1 MYGECKANRNAGY
14 SLLELMVSMGVMMV
28 ITGAVFAL
36 MGGSIRFAN
45 STFHMTEA
53 EQSLR
58 AAHELINRDLTSAG
72 DGLKSIGTM
81 TVPLAFATNYL
92 TRTTVV
98 DSADP
103 NHHQLGLVTSD
114 DAIPA
119 YTTIAQAAPAANF
132 LANTDRI
139 SMLIQ
144 DKTFNNGNS
153 VTLLAGK
160 ITVAGSNTNI
170 NVGAANIGLF
180 QVGEIYAV
188 VSQSSAAFGIISTIN
203 AGTNTI
209 VMTNGDGFGLN
220 QTGALSP
227 ISAVSVV
234 LPPANVSTQNTS
246 IIRLQIIQYYVTDT
260 NFLMRRVFG
269 IRGGGFT
276 ETPVAEHVTN
286 LQFRYTTNLPDA
298 NGFVSQPVRVVSTP
312 LQQSSVREVE
322 TTIAVETLRAVNNV
336 TNSNSTST
344 ICGANPNGKQNVC
357 STTATTV
364 RNMQFGANAREQ

>member
-1 MYGECKANRNAGY
+1 VYGEFKTNRNAGY
-14 SLLELMVSMGVMMV
+14 SLLELLVSLGVMMV

-45 STFHMTEA
+45 SAFHLTEA

-81 TVPLAFATNYL
+81 TVPLSFATNYL

-98 DSADP
+98 DTTADP

-119 YTTIAQAAPAANF
+119 NTTIAQASPAANF

-160 ITVAGSNTNI
+160 ITVSGSNTNI
-170 NVGAANIGLF
+170 NVGATNIGLF

-188 VSQSSAAFGIISTIN
+188 VSQSSAAFGIISSIS

-220 QTGALSP
+220 QTGGLAP

-234 LPPANVSTQNTS
+234 LSGASTQNTS

-260 NFLMRRVFG
+260 GFLMRRVFG
-269 IRGGGFT
+269 VKGGSFT

-298 NGFVSQPVRVVSTP
+298 NGFVTQPVRVVSTP

-322 TTIAVETLRAVNNV
+322 TTIAVETLRAVNAV
-336 TNSNSTST
+336 TNSNSIST
-344 ICGANPNGKQNVC
+344 ICGANPNGKQNIC

-364 RNMQFGANAREQ
+364 RNMQFGANARE

>member
-1 MYGECKANRNAGY
+1 MYEEIKTNRDAGY
-14 SLLELMVSMGVMMV
+14 SLLELMISMGVMMV

-36 MGGSIRFAN
+36 IGSSLRFAN
-45 STFHMTEA
+45 SAFHMTDA

-72 DGLKSIGTM
+72 DGLKSIGTI
-81 TVPLAFATNYL
+81 TVPLSFASNYL
-92 TRTTVV
+92 TGTTVV

-103 NHHQLGLVTSD
+103 THHQLGLLTSH

-119 YTTIAQAAPAANF
+119 YTAIAQASPAADF

-144 DKTFNNGNS
+144 DKTFNNGSS

-160 ITVAGSNTNI
+160 ISVSGSNTNI
-170 NVGAANIGLF
+170 NVGSANLGLF

-188 VSQSSAAFGIISTIN
+188 VSQSSAAFGIISSIN
-203 AGTNTI
+203 AGSNTI
-209 VMTNGDGFGLN
+209 VMSNGDGFGLN
-220 QTGALSP
+220 ETGANAP

-234 LPPANVSTQNTS
+234 LSGVSTQNAS
-246 IIRLQIIQYYVTDT
+246 IIRLQIIQYYVNSTG
-260 NFLMRRVFG
+260 FLMRRVFG
-269 IRGGGFT
+269 VRGGSFN

-286 LQFRYTTNLPDA
+286 LQFRYTTNLSDS
-298 NGFVSQPVRVVSTP
+298 NGFVTQPVRVISTP
-312 LQQSSVREVE
+312 IQQSAVREVE
-322 TTIAVETLRAVNNV
+322 TTIAVETVKAVNKV
-336 TNSNSTST
+336 TNANANTS
-344 ICGANPNGKQNVC
+344 ANGKQMIQT
-357 STTATTV
+357 TTATTV